1 MLKSITIMQEMLPV
15 HAGDSKVSRLRSG
28 RRAPWP
34 FFALVF
40 LSLIVLGR
48 HIHLAH
54 PRVLAQIPV
63 NAEAIQARCINLKLK
78 PGPSP
83 NFHDRKLSDRFV
95 PGTKPVLI
103 KNATIW
109 TGRINGLEVI
119 KGDILLDKGLIQ
131 AFGHV
136 PSTKFTSLSRNIDTF
151 DAKGA
156 WVTPG

>member
-1 MLKSITIMQEMLPV
+1 MLPV
-15 HAGDSKVSRLRSG
+15 YASDSKVAHLRSG

-34 FFALVF
+34 FFALLF

-48 HIHLAH
+48 HIHLTQ
-54 PRVLAQIPV
+54 PRVLAKIPV
-63 NAEAIQARCINLKLK
+63 NAEAIQARCNNLKLK

-83 NFHDRKLSDRFV
+83 NFHDRESSDRFV

-103 KNATIW
+103 RNATIW

-131 AFGHV
+131 TFGHV
-136 PSTKFTSLSRNIDTF
+136 PIIDFTGMSSDIDIF